1 MKTPMKRTVFK
12 VILRK
17 SEYKEQWSLLIESF
31 PVFEPGKDKPLRK
44 HEPLGRFITTPI
56 FDKNSSVGHWLMVKP
71 TIAPSVM
78 PMESSCAAHKRT
90 RRHVSLPIRFVT
102 FDSTNT
108 IISHCTQIVR
118 LNKQLKTK
126 EQSVTSSSTLT
137 S

>member
-44 HEPLGRFITTPI
+44 HEPLGRYITTPI
-56 FDKNSSVGHWLMVKP
+56 FDKNSSGRTLPDGK
-71 TIAPSVM
+71 AYYRPSL
-78 PMESSCAAHKRT
+78 SCAAHKKTKRLA
-90 RRHVSLPIRFVT
+90 SLLTKYVT
-102 FDSTNT
+102 SVSTNT
-108 IISHCTQIVR
+108 TISHCTQIVR
-118 LNKQLKTK
+118 LNKQHKTK
-126 EQSVTSSSTLT
+126 GQSATLSSTLK

>member
-56 FDKNSSVGHWLMVKP
+56 FDKNSSGRTLADGKAYYRP
-71 TIAPSVM
+71 
-78 PMESSCAAHKRT
+78 KRDANGIILC
-90 RRHVSLPIRFVT
+90 RSQKDQEACIFADKVRDLRH
-102 FDSTNT
+102 TNT

-118 LNKQLKTK
+118 LNKQHKTK
-126 EQSVTSSSTLT
+126 GQSATLSSTLK